1 MLEGGTQ
8 ADLIEVKS
16 GSDDLK
22 HSVLRKIMDQPDW
35 KFGRK
40 IVFCKSSGLWEEG
53 IEYLPWYGLSVQ
65 EAAGRDR
72 LLIQALTVIEVTSNL
87 RFVKTLCAIVPS
99 LTYINRGQKRADKGR
114 GSFGLTVQNN
124 L

>member
-72 LLIQALTVIEVTSNL
+72 LLIQALTVISDADSH
-87 RFVKTLCAIVPS
+87 RGDVKFAICENFMRHCPFS
-99 LTYINRGQKRADKGR
+99 YIY
-114 GSFGLTVQNN
+114 
-124 L
+124 